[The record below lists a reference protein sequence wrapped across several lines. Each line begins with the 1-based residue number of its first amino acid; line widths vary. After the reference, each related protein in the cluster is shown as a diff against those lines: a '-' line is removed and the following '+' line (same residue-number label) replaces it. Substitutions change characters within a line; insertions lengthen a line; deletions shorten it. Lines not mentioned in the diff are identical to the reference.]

1 MLISDWSSDVCSSD
15 LCASAHQQPL
25 GARKIGGAIVEAVEA
40 AVDAPGDLAQ
50 VVLVGEIVQLAAVP
64 EPAGDID
71 GKVGIGRHQAGI
83 GAVLE
88 ILAAGP
94 AVVAVVDA
102 AGQLDQAAPLDARPV
117 ARLGDRKSG
126 RVGKSG

>member
-40 AVDAPGDLAQ
+40 AVDAPGDLTQ
-50 VVLVGEIVQLAAVP
+50 IVLVGEVVQLAAVP

-71 GKVGIGRHQAGI
+71 GKVGIGRHKAGI
-83 GAVLE
+83 
-88 ILAAGP
+88 
-94 AVVAVVDA
+94 
-102 AGQLDQAAPLDARPV
+102 
-117 ARLGDRKSG
+117 GDRKS
-126 RVGKSG
+126 VAEGKSVSVRVDLWWRARIKTKTITKH